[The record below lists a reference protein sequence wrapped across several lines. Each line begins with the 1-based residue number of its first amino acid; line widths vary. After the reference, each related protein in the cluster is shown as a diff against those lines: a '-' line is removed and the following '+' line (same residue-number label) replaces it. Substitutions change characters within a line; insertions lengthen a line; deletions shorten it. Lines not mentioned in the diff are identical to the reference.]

1 MPNFQETERLRK
13 YVFPRLLIIPLGGFA
28 CAVTILLRAL
38 IYRELRFMPASMK
51 TLGIDFKSD
60 PPRSPRLE
68 ILPLPEDVWQH
79 AMLRDNER
87 ALLNN
92 ARNVDELIAEIE
104 RPGGRLH
111 WLSKTGLYWQQL
123 LDRYR
128 RQEAGQVPRL
138 AAFFA
143 ALEAREHLRFGKT
156 WFKQLKNA
164 LADLRIENSKLVEEL
179 LHQGVRADSL
189 SDDSRIIALVVYGG
203 RGGTGNGLSQVMA
216 LALHELASQL
226 ELDIEI
232 IGVPL
237 TGAYR
242 MDDGTEEMKEALEYA
257 LVSDLESSTARDA
270 FRSFPVGEDEAFS
283 HHGPL
288 WDTLYRIETT
298 SYRAHMEEAAMYH
311 AARVLRLLFFTRVG
325 YDWRKNFGNDPM
337 RREVK
342 NLASIAA
349 A

>member
-1 MPNFQETERLRK
+1 MPNVQEIDRLRK

-28 CAVTILLRAL
+28 SAVTILLRAL
-38 IYRELRFMPASMK
+38 LYRELRVMPANMK
-51 TLGIDFKSD
+51 TLAMDFKSD

-92 ARNVDELIAEIE
+92 FRNVDELIAEIE
-104 RPGGRLH
+104 GSGGRLQ
-111 WLSKTGLYWQQL
+111 WLLKSGLYWQQL

-128 RQEAGQVPRL
+128 RQEAGRVPRL

-143 ALEAREHLRFGKT
+143 ALEAREHIRFGRT
-156 WFKQLKNA
+156 WFKHLKYA
-164 LADLRIENSKLVEEL
+164 LTDLRIENSKLVEEL
-179 LHQGVRADSL
+179 LQQGVRAESL
-189 SDDSRIIALVVYGG
+189 IDDSRIIAIVVYGA

-257 LVSDLESSTARDA
+257 LVRDLEESTARNA

-283 HHGPL
+283 HRGPL
-288 WDTLYRIETT
+288 WDSIYRIETT
-298 SYRAHMEEAAMYH
+298 SYRAHMEEAAMFH

-325 YDWRKNFGNDPM
+325 YEWRKNFGNDPM

-342 NLASIAA
+342 DLASIAA